1 MQQRKKI
8 YERVLKLLEL
18 EHEHYTCLAIYK
30 SSGGIGFFEN
40 VIENC
45 KEFMLFKP
53 NDYTRLREGWF
64 DNQLEREICLD
75 FCILFCNDK
84 MFKDA

>member
-8 YERVLKLLEL
+8 YERALNLLEMQR
-18 EHEHYTCLAIYK
+18 EKYTCSAIYM
-30 SSGGIGFFEN
+30 SSECVDFFVN
-40 VIENC
+40 IIENC

-53 NDYTRLREGWF
+53 DDLSIKSAWF

-84 MFKDA
+84 MFEDA

>member
-8 YERVLKLLEL
+8 YERALCLLEMQR
-18 EHEHYTCLAIYK
+18 EKYTCTAIYR
-30 SSGGIGFFEN
+30 SSEGVGFFEN
-40 VIENC
+40 VIVNC

-53 NDYTRLREGWF
+53 YNLDARHSWF

>member
-8 YERVLKLLEL
+8 YKRALDLLEMQR
-18 EHEHYTCLAIYK
+18 EKYTCTAIYR
-30 SSGGIGFFEN
+30 SSEGIGFFEN
-40 VIENC
+40 VIGNC

-53 NDYTRLREGWF
+53 DDLHAWQSWF

-84 MFKDA
+84 MFDNA